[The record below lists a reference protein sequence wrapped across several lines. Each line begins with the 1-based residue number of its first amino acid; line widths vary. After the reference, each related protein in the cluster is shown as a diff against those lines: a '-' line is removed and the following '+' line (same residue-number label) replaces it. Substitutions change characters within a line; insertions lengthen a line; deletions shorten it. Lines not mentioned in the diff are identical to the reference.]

1 MHNQTPAIAHLPPGE
16 GSNSPPGAVQLPSE
30 ATSSPPQPR
39 STTARE
45 ENNSSQAN
53 SPPATNNPQSYRA
66 SQSGHSSNPP
76 RASRQGSRHPPRH
89 QPTQP
94 SPEAC
99 TTSREGT
106 PSSTP
111 PSRSSQG
118 SSNEEPNPK
127 WVINLSNKPLTPAQ
141 RSVLAKGPNFVV
153 TPRQPP
159 NLEYITAIE
168 AACTKL
174 SQQDA
179 GELRADVNRV
189 LRSSHPPKPN
199 LTKAQNIALREL
211 KRDRDCIV
219 LTADKG
225 VAMVVM
231 DKQDYINKANQLLNQ
246 NTYKVISKDPTTTI
260 KNKLINILKVI
271 KTKTGLGSYSYKA
284 MYPTGCV
291 PPKFYGLP
299 KIHKPDTPLRP
310 IVSSCGS
317 VTYGVAKELAKIL
330 KPLVGKSPHHINST
344 QDFVEQ
350 AKHFKLEAGEC
361 LSSYD
366 VSALF
371 TSVPIDPALNVIK
384 DLLVKDNTLKERTVM
399 KVEDI
404 ILLLE
409 FCLKNTYFSFQGQF
423 YEQVEG
429 AAMGSPVSP
438 IVANLYMEYLEQK
451 ALSTAPN
458 PPKFWGRYVDDTF
471 VIHKEANKQSFLQHI
486 NSVDPA
492 IRFTVEDNKE
502 DGSIPFLDT
511 IVKPEVDGSL
521 SITVYRK
528 PTHTDQYLQWDSHH
542 HLSAKFS
549 VIQTLSHRAFTVCSN
564 PELLQ
569 KEKQHLRKALT
580 KCNYPKWALD
590 KVEKRL
596 NRSTRQVNDGGNNSA
611 QPANHGVQSKGHIV
625 IPYTQGLCESIKRIC
640 GRYGIQTHF
649 KGGKTIKNLLVSPKD
664 KDPMLNQ
671 SGAIYRYQCNNL
683 GRDDEYIG
691 ETSRTFGERYK
702 EHLKAPSAIH
712 HHSTLTGHTTNHNNF
727 QIIGREGHNLARNI
741 KESIYIRV
749 NNPSLNNN
757 IGKFNL
763 SHIWDRVLL
772 NTKGLTLK

>member
-1 MHNQTPAIAHLPPGE
+1 MPLPPVSIKLKTTLDTPRARHIIRKAEKDLLQARIKAINNILEQVDRESQDCRDKLASIISQERLEQCQDFINKVSELRFNKVKQRQINKLNHLVTKKEGNITINSNNITLNRLVLVQSPPNPHNPTPATALLPPGEGDNSPPATAHPPLEGNSSLNNLASNSNTTSNSVNSVSNQTISQGPSHNQTPAIAHLPPGE
-16 GSNSPPGAVQLPSE
+16 GSN
-30 ATSSPPQPR
+30 
-39 STTARE
+39 
-45 ENNSSQAN
+45 
-53 SPPATNNPQSYRA
+53 
-66 SQSGHSSNPP
+66 PP
-76 RASRQGSRHPPRH
+76 R
-89 QPTQP
+89 
-94 SPEAC
+94 
-99 TTSREGT
+99 
-106 PSSTP
+106 
-111 PSRSSQG
+111 
-118 SSNEEPNPK
+118 
-127 WVINLSNKPLTPAQ
+127 
-141 RSVLAKGPNFVV
+141 
-153 TPRQPP
+153 
-159 NLEYITAIE
+159 
-168 AACTKL
+168 
-174 SQQDA
+174 
-179 GELRADVNRV
+179 ELY
-189 LRSSHPPKPN
+189 SFPQK
-199 LTKAQNIALREL
+199 
-211 KRDRDCIV
+211 
-219 LTADKG
+219 LTALPFNF
-225 VAMVVM
+225 
-231 DKQDYINKANQLLNQ
+231 QTRL
-246 NTYKVISKDPTTTI
+246 TI
-260 KNKLINILKVI
+260 K
-271 KTKTGLGSYSYKA
+271 
-284 MYPTGCV
+284 
-291 PPKFYGLP
+291 
-299 KIHKPDTPLRP
+299 
-310 IVSSCGS
+310 
-317 VTYGVAKELAKIL
+317 
-330 KPLVGKSPHHINST
+330 
-344 QDFVEQ
+344 
-350 AKHFKLEAGEC
+350 
-361 LSSYD
+361 
-366 VSALF
+366 
-371 TSVPIDPALNVIK
+371 
-384 DLLVKDNTLKERTVM
+384 LLVKDNTLKERTVM
-399 KVEDI
+399 DVEDI

-511 IVKPEVDGSL
+511 IVKPEADGSL

-549 VIQTLSHRAFTVCSN
+549 VIQTLSHRASTVCSN

-625 IPYTQGLCESIKRIC
+625 IPYTQGLCESIKKIC

-683 GRDDEYIG
+683 GCDDEYIG

-712 HHSTLTGHTTNHNNF
+712 HHSTITGHTTNHNNF

-757 IGKFNL
+757 TGKFNL